1 MVGGWKTYPLENLET
16 AGFAT
21 RKKEK
26 NSDLW
31 NEKEHMGWEPI
42 DQPPYKGDTL
52 RFQYLSEGEEE
63 VSTHSNSQTGFSLK
77 INSTSG

>member
-26 NSDLW
+26 NSDL
-31 NEKEHMGWEPI
+31 
-42 DQPPYKGDTL
+42 
-52 RFQYLSEGEEE
+52 
-63 VSTHSNSQTGFSLK
+63 
-77 INSTSG
+77 

>member
-1 MVGGWKTYPLENLET
+1 
-16 AGFAT
+16 
-21 RKKEK
+21 
-26 NSDLW
+26 
-31 NEKEHMGWEPI
+31 MGWEPI

-52 RFQYLSEGEEE
+52 RFQYLSEEEEEEE